1 MRQAHH
7 QNLLSGMV
15 LFVVLASC
23 GPTPQAGGG
32 IGGTGHLASVVA
44 SGPITGFGSI
54 FVSGIEYDT
63 SHTSIMVDGNR
74 GNQSDLKKGMIVRV
88 NATVPERSGMN
99 EPLLRTA
106 NTVLYED
113 TVEGFVQSV
122 AADGTGLTVLGQTIT
137 ITTATAIDVSIPGG
151 NVVNLVPGRDLVEIS
166 GFVTG
171 DGLIK
176 GTWVE
181 LKTLDQNT
189 DTTDY
194 HVKGFI
200 KNHQADQQTFEIG
213 DLILDYRDAVLT
225 DMPGQ
230 SSDGWDGLLIDV
242 TGKQISSGGLSS
254 SKIRLTAARVS
265 QEGLGLEDGEVAEI
279 EGFVTRALSA
289 GDFFIGNVQVLT
301 DAGTTFQGGALNDIR
316 VGVHLEVHGPLVGG
330 IVKATTVEL
339 KT

>member
-1 MRQAHH
+1 MRHANP

-15 LFVVLASC
+15 LFVALASC
-23 GPTPQAGGG
+23 GPSPQAGGG
-32 IGGTGHLASVVA
+32 IGGTGHITPIVA
-44 SGPITGFGSI
+44 VGPITGFGSI

-63 SHTSIMVDGNR
+63 MHTSMTVDGNP

-88 NATVPERSGMN
+88 NATLPEGSGTD

-122 AADGTGLTVLGQTIT
+122 AADGTGLTVLGQTVT
-137 ITTATAIDVSIPGG
+137 ITTATAIDVSILGG
-151 NVVNLVPGRDLVEIS
+151 NVANLIPGRDLVEIS

-171 DGLIK
+171 DGLIR

-181 LKTLDQNT
+181 LKTLDQKI
-189 DTTDY
+189 DTPDY
-194 HVKGFI
+194 HVQGFI
-200 KNHQADQQTFEIG
+200 KNHRAEQQTFEIG
-213 DLILDYRDAVLT
+213 DLTLDYRDAVLT
-225 DMPGQ
+225 DMPSQ
-230 SSDGWDGLLIDV
+230 SNDGWNGLLIDV
-242 TGKQISSGGLSS
+242 MGKQISSGGLNSS
-254 SKIRLTAARVS
+254 RIRLTATRVS
-265 QEGLGLEDGEVAEI
+265 QEGLGLEEGEIAEI

-289 GDFFIGNVQVLT
+289 GDFFIGNVHVLA

-316 VGVHLEVHGPLVGG
+316 VGVHIEVHGPLVGG
-330 IVKATTVEL
+330 IVKATAVEF